1 MSSLAVFSSPSLAAP
16 TEVVAGR
23 VITHQSAPVV
33 STLHSAPLA
42 VHSVHHAGPAVVRT
56 LHHHAPLA
64 IHDSLHQADLRARL
78 RAALRAN
85 PALLHSLHQVSPG
98 TVHTVHHHQPAVVQT
113 FRTAPTAIHALHHP
127 TPAVVETVHH
137 AAAPAVIQ
145 AVRTSPTAVHT
156 VHHTAPAVVQA
167 VRTGPHAIH
176 TLQHPAPAV
185 VSQAVRAVPAVP
197 VHVHDD
203 GVLRTVVPAVHTLV
217 QTEEAVDLHPQ
228 YSFGYSINDANT
240 GDSKTRQ
247 ESRDGDVVT
256 GSYSVADPDGRIR
269 TVTYTADSVHGFQA
283 KVTYDGQEGPVAIPF
298 YAPRA
303 PLVST
308 TVPAAPVPLFSNVPA
323 SVPARQI
330 LNLAP
335 GRVVA
340 AVPAS
345 APGDLNPS
353 ASVSRAS
360 VSEETDQSGESE
372 EDRY

>member
-1 MSSLAVFSSPSLAAP
+1 M
-16 TEVVAGR
+16 
-23 VITHQSAPVV
+23 
-33 STLHSAPLA
+33 
-42 VHSVHHAGPAVVRT
+42 
-56 LHHHAPLA
+56 
-64 IHDSLHQADLRARL
+64 
-78 RAALRAN
+78 
-85 PALLHSLHQVSPG
+85 
-98 TVHTVHHHQPAVVQT
+98 
-113 FRTAPTAIHALHHP
+113 
-127 TPAVVETVHH
+127 
-137 AAAPAVIQ
+137 
-145 AVRTSPTAVHT
+145 
-156 VHHTAPAVVQA
+156 
-167 VRTGPHAIH
+167 
-176 TLQHPAPAV
+176 
-185 VSQAVRAVPAVP
+185 
-197 VHVHDD
+197 
-203 GVLRTVVPAVHTLV
+203 VPAVHTLV

-269 TVTYTADSVHGFQA
+269 TVTYTADSVHGFRA

-360 VSEETDQSGESE
+360 VSEETDQSGEPE